1 MDTQTA
7 EQKDW
12 HPADVKAALEK
23 RGKSL
28 RQLAHA
34 YGYTHIARVLKA
46 PWLAAERIVA
56 DALGEKPETIWP
68 SRYALPRD
76 RAHKQTRKP
85 KAARLL
91 NQQRTSKG
99 VRP

>member
-1 MDTQTA
+1 MHTQKDVQSA
-7 EQKDW
+7 DW

-23 RGKSL
+23 SGKSL
-28 RQLAHA
+28 RQLAQA

-56 DALGEKPETIWP
+56 EALGVPPESIWP
-68 SRYALPRD
+68 SRYQTPRD

-85 KAARLL
+85 KAVRLIR
-91 NQQRTSKG
+91 QRKAIK
-99 VRP
+99 P